1 MKFGQRS
8 AASSSFSSPQAQNE
22 FSSSTQL
29 MHVKRDNRLLPCLML
44 QICLSNMT
52 PCLVCRD
59 AIDQPV
65 TGCVVVGAGF
75 INRKVTGESMSVDH
89 CPVMNRKALHP
100 RCFTS
105 VLLLAVAS
113 VLRYPKWQIT
123 RQQMRGILHLQTTG
137 KTLNSPPSVPPTWHS
152 PAEFKQF
159 VPSSYSVHP
168 WIHQRLTVGGLRVVW
183 MHVLVSFPSSSYSL
197 VRRSVRSLW
206 FCQQLQHLILAPG
219 CV

>member
-8 AASSSFSSPQAQNE
+8 AASCSFSSPQAQYE

-29 MHVKRDNRLLPCLML
+29 MHVKRDNRLLPCLVL

-59 AIDQPV
+59 AIDHPV
-65 TGCVVVGAGF
+65 MGCVVVRAGF
-75 INRKVTGESMSVDH
+75 INRKVTGESVSADH

-113 VLRYPKWQIT
+113 VLRYPKEQIT
-123 RQQMRGILHLQTTG
+123 CQQMRGSPHLQTTG
-137 KTLNSPPSVPPTWHS
+137 KTLNSPPPRHRRGTVLRNLNSLYPPAIQSTH
-152 PAEFKQF
+152 EFI
-159 VPSSYSVHP
+159 SVHASAYRWEVCAWFECTCLFHFLHHP
-168 WIHQRLTVGGLRVVW
+168 T
-183 MHVLVSFPSSSYSL
+183 
-197 VRRSVRSLW
+197 LW
-206 FCQQLQHLILAPG
+206 
-219 CV
+219 